1 MARWDIF
8 CTVIDNYGDAAVSWR
23 LARQLTAEHG
33 KSVRLWLD
41 NLQPLSALCPQVNV
55 MLPRQ
60 TVLGVDIRHWV
71 NTSASGVYDDTTPP
85 ADVVIAA
92 FGCRL
97 PETYLQAMSR
107 QQPAP
112 RWFNLEY
119 LSAEPWVDSCHGLP
133 SPHPQLPLEQQF
145 FFPGFT
151 PATGGLL
158 READLL
164 TRRDAFQNDAGAQH
178 AFWQRLACSPPSSAI
193 KLSLFGYAH
202 APLIELLNSW
212 ANFPAPIW
220 CAVPHSPLST
230 LLQAQFGEPPWQIGN
245 VTLHALPFLSQADY
259 DLLLWACDANFVRGE
274 DSLVRAIW
282 AGRPFIWHIYPQ
294 EDAAHHLKLAALLQQ
309 MNAVTSP
316 DIAAITLEFWRHWNK
331 IENHPYAATRWLE
344 NLARIKIAQ
353 QHWTQYLSQH
363 NDLAHNLVQCAGF
376 G

>member
-23 LARQLTAEHG
+23 LARQLTTEHG

-41 NLQPLSALCPQVNV
+41 DLRPLSALCPQVNAA
-55 MLPRQ
+55 LSRQ
-60 TVLGVDIRHWV
+60 TVLGVDIHHWV
-71 NTSASGVYDDTTPP
+71 KPAYDGTTSP

-97 PETYLQAMSR
+97 SDSDLQAMSQ
-107 QQPAP
+107 QQPP
-112 RWFNLEY
+112 PCWFNLEY

-133 SPHPQLPLEQQF
+133 SPHPQPPLKQQF

-164 TRRDAFQNDAGAQH
+164 TRRDTFQNDTGAQH
-178 AFWQRLACSPPSSAI
+178 AFWQRLACSPPPSAI

-202 APLIELLNSW
+202 APLIEVLNIW
-212 ANFPAPIW
+212 ANFPVPIW
-220 CAVPHSPLST
+220 CAVPLSPLSA
-230 LLQAQFGEPPWQIGN
+230 LLHAQFGEPPWHVGA
-245 VTLHALPFLSQADY
+245 VTLHPLPFLSQTDY
-259 DLLLWACDANFVRGE
+259 DYLLWACDANFVRGE

-282 AGRPFIWHIYPQ
+282 AGRPLVWHIYPQ
-294 EDAAHHLKLAALLQQ
+294 EEAAHHLKLTALLQQ

-316 DIAAITLEFWRHWNK
+316 EISAITLEFWHHWNK
-331 IENHPYAATRWLE
+331 IENTPHAASRWLE

-353 QHWTQYLSQH
+353 QHWTQHLSQH
-363 NDLAHNLVQCAGF
+363 NDLALNMVNWASF